1 MVRMIKQK
9 NILHSLHMGCGEGL
23 GVSQWMRELLRIS
36 SRDADKQVFGKAK
49 NTAEKRH
56 GRRR

>member
-1 MVRMIKQK
+1 MIKQK

-36 SRDADKQVFGKAK
+36 SRDADKQVLGKAK